1 MKKFFQSKGFIV
13 SSLALLCVTI
23 LGVCWFVSRDRTG
36 DFRPDESPPSSVTG
50 DWSDGGTQTDGDNGA
65 DAYAPGQSTDAEE
78 EYPKVTS
85 QTEDEVVI
93 DFTDTE
99 KPEETPP
106 PVPEGKTEIKDSGQE
121 HTVNPDPSV
130 PEVTA
135 PPAEQAPPS
144 NEPVPGSSN
153 GNGAVYVV
161 DSALTKS
168 AASDFLTRQ
177 DYDLIVLDVNLP
189 DGNGFDFCREVKD
202 RRPDTAV
209 IFLTANDMESDSRGL
224 GDGRFLLADYLS
236 IYRGRCSNDF
246 SRSKVPVCERSY
258 IRFFR
263 FLHSILLSISCSGQG
278 SSRFLFGSMQTRYL
292 LCSCHF
298 AVAYGMGNERNSI
311 CPAHCRYNFR
321 SNHAIYGNASS

>member
-99 KPEETPP
+99 KFEETPP
-106 PVPEGKTEIKDSGQE
+106 PVPEGKTEIKDPGQE

-135 PPAEQAPPS
+135 PPAEQA
-144 NEPVPGSSN
+144 
-153 GNGAVYVV
+153 
-161 DSALTKS
+161 
-168 AASDFLTRQ
+168 
-177 DYDLIVLDVNLP
+177 
-189 DGNGFDFCREVKD
+189 
-202 RRPDTAV
+202 RPA
-209 IFLTANDMESDSRGL
+209 M
-224 GDGRFLLADYLS
+224 
-236 IYRGRCSNDF
+236 
-246 SRSKVPVCERSY
+246 
-258 IRFFR
+258 
-263 FLHSILLSISCSGQG
+263 
-278 SSRFLFGSMQTRYL
+278 SRFQAPATEMELYMIRCLAGLF
-292 LCSCHF
+292 
-298 AVAYGMGNERNSI
+298 
-311 CPAHCRYNFR
+311 PAMY
-321 SNHAIYGNASS
+321 SSPPVTAMEI

>member
-23 LGVCWFVSRDRTG
+23 LGVCWFVSRDRTR

-99 KPEETPP
+99 KPEESPP
-106 PVPEGKTEIKDSGQE
+106 PVPEGKTEIKDPGQE

-153 GNGAVYVV
+153 GNGAVYDPVFGWVV
-161 DSALTKS
+161 PGDVQQSNGDS
-168 AASDFLTRQ
+168 DG
-177 DYDLIVLDVNLP
+177 DLNKQV
-189 DGNGFDFCREVKD
+189 GNM
-202 RRPDTAV
+202 
-209 IFLTANDMESDSRGL
+209 L
-224 GDGRFLLADYLS
+224 
-236 IYRGRCSNDF
+236 IY
-246 SRSKVPVCERSY
+246 
-258 IRFFR
+258 
-263 FLHSILLSISCSGQG
+263 
-278 SSRFLFGSMQTRYL
+278 
-292 LCSCHF
+292 
-298 AVAYGMGNERNSI
+298 
-311 CPAHCRYNFR
+311 YN
-321 SNHAIYGNASS
+321 

>member
-85 QTEDEVVI
+85 QTEDEIVI

-99 KPEETPP
+99 KLEETPP
-106 PVPEGKTEIKDSGQE
+106 PVPEGKTEIKDPGQE

-135 PPAEQAPPS
+135 PPAMSRLQAP
-144 NEPVPGSSN
+144 
-153 GNGAVYVV
+153 A
-161 DSALTKS
+161 
-168 AASDFLTRQ
+168 
-177 DYDLIVLDVNLP
+177 
-189 DGNGFDFCREVKD
+189 
-202 RRPDTAV
+202 
-209 IFLTANDMESDSRGL
+209 MEMEL
-224 GDGRFLLADYLS
+224 YT
-236 IYRGRCSNDF
+236 I
-246 SRSKVPVCERSY
+246 
-258 IRFFR
+258 
-263 FLHSILLSISCSGQG
+263 
-278 SSRFLFGSMQTRYL
+278 RYL
-292 LCSCHF
+292 AGLFPAMYSSPPVT
-298 AVAYGMGNERNSI
+298 AMGI
-311 CPAHCRYNFR
+311 
-321 SNHAIYGNASS
+321 